1 MNAFKNISYLDIF
14 TTYCGLILFLLC
26 VYPRWVSLSIVLL
39 GVLVTVGYV
48 KKQILFRWNWTG
60 ILLIVLYLA
69 YVVGTFFTDFP
80 QIAFK
85 LLEHKLSL
93 ILLPLLLM
101 IQFKETFSYRN
112 VFIGL
117 LLGCVV
123 GMIIGLVHAYSCYQ
137 SIGATSCW
145 HTVHISP
152 IIHPSYFVA
161 YISISLVYLW
171 TVYYNKRNFYLLGGC
186 CIATLFSCFYILYTE
201 SLAGML
207 FILLLIASVCIYFIY
222 AKWKWLGIISFITLF
237 VAGVVL
243 IYHTSSIFSGQIYW
257 ATKAIIEYMNYQ
269 NDYLHLHYPYDGST
283 DRLIL
288 WQMSWEQFIDTPL
301 GVGTGN
307 IDHVLQQRMEGRVH
321 PLFIEQNLNPHNQYL
336 HTGVEI
342 GIIGLGIFLTL
353 LTHLFIYSI
362 RHRNWILLTVVASLA
377 FNCLFESMLQR
388 QSGIVFY
395 AFMFSLLSI
404 PTFHHKTNK

>member
-1 MNAFKNISYLDIF
+1 MKTFKNISYPDIF
-14 TTYCGLILFLLC
+14 TVCCGLILFLLC
-26 VYPRWVSLSIVLL
+26 VFPRWVSLSIVLL
-39 GVLVTVGYV
+39 GVIVVVGYV

-60 ILLIVLYLA
+60 ILLIALYLA
-69 YVVGTFFTDFP
+69 YVIGTFFTDFP

-85 LLEHKLSL
+85 LLEHKLSF

-112 VFIGL
+112 VFVGL

-123 GMIIGLVHAYSCYQ
+123 GVIVGLVHAYSCYQ
-137 SIGATSCW
+137 SIGEINCW
-145 HTVHISP
+145 RTVHISP
-152 IIHPSYFVA
+152 IIHPSYFAA
-161 YISISLVYLW
+161 YISITLLYLW
-171 TVYYNKRNFYLLGGC
+171 NVCYNKRNAYFFGLC
-186 CIATLFSCFYILYTE
+186 CIFTSLSLLYILYTE

-207 FILLLIASVCIYFIY
+207 FVLLLIAAVCICFIY
-222 AKWKWLGIISFITLF
+222 VKWKWIGLISCITLV

-243 IYHTSSIFSGQIYW
+243 IYRTSSIFSGQIYW
-257 ATKAIIEYMNYQ
+257 ATKASIEYMNYQ
-269 NDYLHLHYPYDGST
+269 NDYLHLYYPYDGST
-283 DRLIL
+283 DRIIM
-288 WQMSWEQFIDTPL
+288 WQMSWEQLCETPW

-321 PLFIEQNLNPHNQYL
+321 PLFIEENLNPHNQYL
-336 HTGVEI
+336 HTGVEL

-353 LTHLFIYSI
+353 LIHLFIYSI
-362 RHRNWILLTVVASLA
+362 RHRNWILLTVLASLA

-395 AFMFSLLSI
+395 TLMFCLLSI
-404 PTFHHKTNK
+404 PTLSDKK